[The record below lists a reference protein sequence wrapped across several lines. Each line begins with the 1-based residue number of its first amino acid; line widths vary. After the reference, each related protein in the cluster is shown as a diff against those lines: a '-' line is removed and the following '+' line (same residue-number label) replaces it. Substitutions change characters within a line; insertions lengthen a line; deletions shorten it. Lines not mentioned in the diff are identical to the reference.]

1 MLMFLSSIGKCF
13 GVTSDTITTTHFL
26 KDGEDNVIVSRG
38 GTFEMGFFSPGN
50 SKNRYVG
57 MWYKNISVRTVVWVA
72 NREVPLTSRTGSLKV
87 IEPGILVLV
96 NGTNIVVWST
106 NTSRSVQNPI
116 AQLLD
121 SGNLVVKQAGDGSF
135 LWQSFDHPTN
145 TLFPGVKLGWNFV
158 TGREVYLSSWK
169 NEEDPAPGDYTYRCD
184 PSGYPQNF
192 LKKGS
197 TAIYRSG
204 PWNGLRFGGATN
216 SRYSTFY
223 KYGVV
228 SINTEVYFQYN
239 LTSTVIT
246 MLILNPNGVAQL
258 LTWGDGE
265 QAWVPFLVLPGD
277 NCDTYKLCGSYGSCN
292 SNDFPVLCG
301 CLDKFVPNNSEA
313 WNKADWSDTRNSW
326 SNVTMTLEE
335 CKNMCSK
342 NCSCMAYSN
351 ADIRDGGSGCL
362 LWFNDLLDI
371 RQVPKGGLDF
381 YIRVAASESDDNL
394 EQSNGKKGKALIW
407 ILASSVGV
415 ILVILSMLIYHR
427 RRKKV
432 LERKKKVQTN
442 LLHLLLAGRLG
453 HTGNCA
459 EEFEIPLF
467 DLSTVAKA
475 TNNFS
480 VDVKIGEGGFGP
492 VYKGMLEG
500 QEIAVKRLS
509 RTSTQGENEFMNEVL
524 YIAKLQHRNLVK
536 IIGCCIEGEEKMLI
550 YEYMPNGSLD
560 SFIFDD
566 TQNKVLDWPKRFHI
580 INSIAR
586 GIMYLHQDSQLRII
600 HRDLKANNILLD
612 KDMNPKISDFG
623 LAKICEEDV
632 IEAKT
637 SRVVGTRGYLSPEYA
652 LQGLYSVKSD
662 VFSFGILV
670 LEIVSGKSNR
680 RFSHPDHYVNLLGH
694 AWKTYKEGRS
704 IELLEECL
712 SDTCSRS
719 EVVRSICV
727 GLLCV
732 QQCPEDRPSMSSV
745 VFMLNNEGV
754 LPQAKPP
761 GFYIERNTNE
771 VEFSSNQ
778 HANVT
783 VNLLWLYYHP
793 RVGNVVALPIIESEI
808 LSLVFWVAKVFALAI
823 LLDIA
828 VCEIDQFEVRSSFVA
843 ISLSDSDLKLMLRC
857 HGFIS

>member
-1 MLMFLSSIGKCF
+1 MLIFLSSICQCF
-13 GVTSDTITTTHFL
+13 GVTSDAITKAHFL
-26 KDGEDNVIVSRG
+26 KDGEDNVVVSG
-38 GTFEMGFFSPGN
+38 GGIYELGFFSPGN

-57 MWYKNISVRTVVWVA
+57 MWYKNIPVRKVVWVA
-72 NREVPLTSRTGSLKV
+72 NREAPLTSRAGILKV
-87 IEPGILVLV
+87 VEPGILVLV
-96 NGTNIVVWST
+96 NGTNNVVWST

-121 SGNLVVKQAGDGSF
+121 SGNLVVKQADDGNF

-169 NEEDPAPGDYTYRCD
+169 NEEDPAPGDYTYHCD

-197 TAIYRSG
+197 TVIYRSG

-216 SRYSTFY
+216 SRYGNFYNYKIVST
-223 KYGVV
+223 
-228 SINTEVYFQYN
+228 NTEVYFQTYR
-239 LTSTVIT
+239 TPTVIASF
-246 MLILNPNGVAQL
+246 MLNPNGVIQL
-258 LTWGDGE
+258 LTWVDGE
-265 QAWVPFLVLPGD
+265 QAWVPFFIIPGD

-301 CLDKFVPNNSEA
+301 CLDKFVPKNSEA
-313 WNKADWSDTRNSW
+313 WNKADWSGGCVRRTQLNCSQGDVFLKYSQLKLPDTRNSW

-351 ADIRDGGSGCL
+351 ADIRDGGSECL

-371 RQVPKGGLDF
+371 RQVPKGGLDI
-381 YIRVAASESDDNL
+381 YIRVAASESDDSL
-394 EQSNGKKGKALIW
+394 ERSNGKKGKALIW

-415 ILVILSMLIYHR
+415 ILVLLSMLIYHR

-432 LERKKKVQTN
+432 LELKRR
-442 LLHLLLAGRLG
+442 GRLG
-453 HTGNCA
+453 HSGNCA

-467 DLSTVAKA
+467 DLSTIAKA

-480 VDVKIGEGGFGP
+480 IDVKIGEGGFGP
-492 VYKGMLEG
+492 VYKGKLEG

-509 RTSTQGENEFMNEVL
+509 RTSTQGENEFKNEVL
-524 YIAKLQHRNLVK
+524 CIAKLQHRNLVK
-536 IIGCCIEGEEKMLI
+536 IIGCCVEGEEKMLI
-550 YEYMPNGSLD
+550 YEYLPNGSLD

-586 GIMYLHQDSQLRII
+586 GLLYLHQDSQLRII

-623 LAKICEEDV
+623 LAKICEEDDN
-632 IEAKT
+632 EAKT
-637 SRVVGTRGYLSPEYA
+637 NRVVGTRGYLSPEYA
-652 LQGLYSVKSD
+652 SQGLYSVKSD

-680 RFSHPDHYVNLLGH
+680 RFSHPDHYLNLLGH
-694 AWKTYKEGRS
+694 AWKIYKEGRS
-704 IELLEECL
+704 IELLDERL

-719 EVVRSICV
+719 EVERSICV

-754 LPQAKPP
+754 LPQAKQP
-761 GFYIERNTNE
+761 GFYIERNTKE

-783 VNLLWLYYHP
+783 VSET
-793 RVGNVVALPIIESEI
+793 PITM
-808 LSLVFWVAKVFALAI
+808 
-823 LLDIA
+823 LD
-828 VCEIDQFEVRSSFVA
+828 VR
-843 ISLSDSDLKLMLRC
+843 
-857 HGFIS
+857 

>member
-1 MLMFLSSIGKCF
+1 MKVLFKEDVFSYIFIMLIFLSSICQCF
-13 GVTSDTITTTHFL
+13 GVTSDAITKAHFL
-26 KDGEDNVIVSRG
+26 KDGEDNVVVSG
-38 GTFEMGFFSPGN
+38 GGIYELGFFSPGN

-57 MWYKNISVRTVVWVA
+57 MWYKNIPVRKVVWVA
-72 NREVPLTSRTGSLKV
+72 NREAPLTSRAGILKV
-87 IEPGILVLV
+87 VEPGILVLV
-96 NGTNIVVWST
+96 NGTNNVVWST

-121 SGNLVVKQAGDGSF
+121 SGNLVVKQADDGNF

-169 NEEDPAPGDYTYRCD
+169 NEEDPAPGDYTYHCD

-197 TAIYRSG
+197 TVIYRSG

-216 SRYSTFY
+216 SRYGNFYNYKIVST
-223 KYGVV
+223 
-228 SINTEVYFQYN
+228 NTEVYFQTYR
-239 LTSTVIT
+239 TPTVIASF
-246 MLILNPNGVAQL
+246 MLNPNGVIQL
-258 LTWGDGE
+258 LTWVDGE
-265 QAWVPFLVLPGD
+265 QAWVPFFIIPGD

-301 CLDKFVPNNSEA
+301 CLDKFVPKNSEA
-313 WNKADWSDTRNSW
+313 WNKADWSGGCVRRTQLNCSQGDVFLKYSQLKLPDTRNSW

-351 ADIRDGGSGCL
+351 ADIRDGGSECL

-371 RQVPKGGLDF
+371 RQVPKGGLDI
-381 YIRVAASESDDNL
+381 YIRVAASESDDSL
-394 EQSNGKKGKALIW
+394 ERSNGKKGKALIW

-415 ILVILSMLIYHR
+415 ILVLLSMLIYHR

-432 LERKKKVQTN
+432 LELKRR
-442 LLHLLLAGRLG
+442 GRLG
-453 HTGNCA
+453 HSGNCA

-467 DLSTVAKA
+467 DLSTIAKA

-480 VDVKIGEGGFGP
+480 IDVKIGEGGFGP
-492 VYKGMLEG
+492 VYKGKLEG

-509 RTSTQGENEFMNEVL
+509 RTSTQGENEFKNEVL
-524 YIAKLQHRNLVK
+524 CIAKLQHRNLVK
-536 IIGCCIEGEEKMLI
+536 IIGCCVEGEEKMLI
-550 YEYMPNGSLD
+550 YEYLPNGSLD

-586 GIMYLHQDSQLRII
+586 GLLYLHQDSQLRII

-623 LAKICEEDV
+623 LAKICEEDDN
-632 IEAKT
+632 EAKT
-637 SRVVGTRGYLSPEYA
+637 NRVVGTRGYLSPEYA
-652 LQGLYSVKSD
+652 SQGLYSVKSD

-680 RFSHPDHYVNLLGH
+680 RFSHPDHYLNLLGH
-694 AWKTYKEGRS
+694 AWKIYKEGRS
-704 IELLEECL
+704 IELLDERL

-719 EVVRSICV
+719 EVERSICV

-754 LPQAKPP
+754 LPQAKQP
-761 GFYIERNTNE
+761 GFYIERNTKE

-783 VNLLWLYYHP
+783 VSET
-793 RVGNVVALPIIESEI
+793 PITM
-808 LSLVFWVAKVFALAI
+808 
-823 LLDIA
+823 LD
-828 VCEIDQFEVRSSFVA
+828 VR
-843 ISLSDSDLKLMLRC
+843 
-857 HGFIS
+857 

>member
-1 MLMFLSSIGKCF
+1 MKVLFKEDVFSYIFIMLIFLSSICQCF
-13 GVTSDTITTTHFL
+13 GVTSDAITTAHFL
-26 KDGEDNVIVSRG
+26 KDGEDNVVVSG
-38 GTFEMGFFSPGN
+38 GGIYELGFFSPGN

-57 MWYKNISVRTVVWVA
+57 MWYKNIPVRKVVWVA
-72 NREVPLTSRTGSLKV
+72 NREAPLTSRAGILKV
-87 IEPGILVLV
+87 VEPGILVLV
-96 NGTNIVVWST
+96 NGTNNVVWST

-121 SGNLVVKQAGDGSF
+121 SGNLVVKQAGDGNF

-197 TAIYRSG
+197 TVIYRSG

-216 SRYSTFY
+216 SRYGNFYNYKIVST
-223 KYGVV
+223 
-228 SINTEVYFQYN
+228 NTEVYFQTYRAP
-239 LTSTVIT
+239 TVIASF
-246 MLILNPNGVAQL
+246 MLNPNGVVQL
-258 LTWGDGE
+258 LTWVDGE
-265 QAWVPFLVLPGD
+265 QAWVPFFIIPGD

-301 CLDKFVPNNSEA
+301 CLDKFVPKNSEA
-313 WNKADWSDTRNSW
+313 WNKADWSGGCVRRTQLNCSQGDVFLKYSQLKLPDTRNSW

-351 ADIRDGGSGCL
+351 ADIRDGGSECL

-371 RQVPKGGLDF
+371 RQVPKGGLDI
-381 YIRVAASESDDNL
+381 YIRVAASESDDSL
-394 EQSNGKKGKALIW
+394 ERSNGKKGKALIW

-415 ILVILSMLIYHR
+415 ILVLLSMLIYYR
-427 RRKKV
+427 RRKKI
-432 LERKKKVQTN
+432 LELKKR
-442 LLHLLLAGRLG
+442 GRLG
-453 HTGNCA
+453 HSGNCA

-467 DLSTVAKA
+467 DLSTIAKA

-480 VDVKIGEGGFGP
+480 IDVKIGEGGFGP
-492 VYKGMLEG
+492 VYKGKLEG

-524 YIAKLQHRNLVK
+524 CIAKLQHRNLVK
-536 IIGCCIEGEEKMLI
+536 IIGCCVEGEEKMLI
-550 YEYMPNGSLD
+550 YEYLPNGSLD

-586 GIMYLHQDSQLRII
+586 GLLYLHQDSQLRII

-623 LAKICEEDV
+623 LAKICEEDDN
-632 IEAKT
+632 EAKT
-637 SRVVGTRGYLSPEYA
+637 NRVVGTRGYLSPEYA
-652 LQGLYSVKSD
+652 SQGLYSVKSD

-680 RFSHPDHYVNLLGH
+680 RFSHPDHYLNLLGH
-694 AWKTYKEGRS
+694 AWKIYKEGRS
-704 IELLEECL
+704 IELLDERL

-719 EVVRSICV
+719 EVERSICV

-754 LPQAKPP
+754 LPQAKQP
-761 GFYIERNTNE
+761 GFYIERNTKE

-783 VNLLWLYYHP
+783 VSET
-793 RVGNVVALPIIESEI
+793 PITM
-808 LSLVFWVAKVFALAI
+808 
-823 LLDIA
+823 LD
-828 VCEIDQFEVRSSFVA
+828 VR
-843 ISLSDSDLKLMLRC
+843 
-857 HGFIS
+857 

>member
-1 MLMFLSSIGKCF
+1 MRVLFKEDVFSYIFIMLIFLSSICQCF
-13 GVTSDTITTTHFL
+13 GVTSDAITTAHFL
-26 KDGEDNVIVSRG
+26 KDGEDNVVVSG
-38 GTFEMGFFSPGN
+38 GGIYELGFFSPGN

-57 MWYKNISVRTVVWVA
+57 MWYKNIPVRKVVWVA
-72 NREVPLTSRTGSLKV
+72 NREAPLTSRAGILKV
-87 IEPGILVLV
+87 VEPGILVLV
-96 NGTNIVVWST
+96 NGTNNVVWST

-121 SGNLVVKQAGDGSF
+121 SGNLVVKQAGDGNF

-145 TLFPGVKLGWNFV
+145 TLFPGVKVGWNFV

-169 NEEDPAPGDYTYRCD
+169 NEEDPAPGDYTYHCD

-197 TAIYRSG
+197 TVIYRSG

-216 SRYSTFY
+216 SRYGNFYNYKIVST
-223 KYGVV
+223 
-228 SINTEVYFQYN
+228 NTEVYFQTYRAP
-239 LTSTVIT
+239 TVIASF
-246 MLILNPNGVAQL
+246 MLNPNGVLQL
-258 LTWGDGE
+258 LTWVDGE
-265 QAWVPFLVLPGD
+265 QAWVPFFIIPGD

-301 CLDKFVPNNSEA
+301 CLDKFVPKNSEA
-313 WNKADWSDTRNSW
+313 WNKADWSGGCVRRTQLNCSQGDVFLKYSQLKLPDTRNSW

-371 RQVPKGGLDF
+371 RQVPKGGLDI
-381 YIRVAASESDDNL
+381 YIRVAASESDDSL
-394 EQSNGKKGKALIW
+394 ERSNGKKGKALIW

-415 ILVILSMLIYHR
+415 ILVLLSMLIYHR

-432 LERKKKVQTN
+432 LELKKR
-442 LLHLLLAGRLG
+442 GRLG
-453 HTGNCA
+453 HSGNCA

-467 DLSTVAKA
+467 DLSTIAKA

-480 VDVKIGEGGFGP
+480 IDVKIGEGGFGP
-492 VYKGMLEG
+492 VYKGKLEG

-509 RTSTQGENEFMNEVL
+509 RTSTQGENEFKNEVL
-524 YIAKLQHRNLVK
+524 CIAKLQHRNLVK
-536 IIGCCIEGEEKMLI
+536 IIGCCVEGEEKMLI
-550 YEYMPNGSLD
+550 YEYLPNGSLD

-586 GIMYLHQDSQLRII
+586 GLLYLHQDSQLRII

-623 LAKICEEDV
+623 LAKICEEDDN
-632 IEAKT
+632 EAKT
-637 SRVVGTRGYLSPEYA
+637 NRVVGTRGYLSPEYA
-652 LQGLYSVKSD
+652 SQGLYSVKSD

-680 RFSHPDHYVNLLGH
+680 RFSHPDHYLNLLGH
-694 AWKTYKEGRS
+694 AWKIYKEGRS
-704 IELLEECL
+704 IELLDEHL

-719 EVVRSICV
+719 EVERSICV

-754 LPQAKPP
+754 LPQAKQP
-761 GFYIERNTNE
+761 GFYIERNTKE

-783 VNLLWLYYHP
+783 VSET
-793 RVGNVVALPIIESEI
+793 PITM
-808 LSLVFWVAKVFALAI
+808 
-823 LLDIA
+823 LD
-828 VCEIDQFEVRSSFVA
+828 VR
-843 ISLSDSDLKLMLRC
+843 
-857 HGFIS
+857 